1 MNLNSFLKPE
11 SAFSWAKREAESSKI
26 VYNSLSTQDI
36 HGADVPTWIV
46 VTERNRKGRLDIAL
60 HVLSDKP
67 RVENELPIDR
77 GYGHIIP
84 LLTLTEEELRSQ
96 SLVMN
101 HHPLYHLPTR
111 GLEIWN
117 YWQEETKLLMG
128 DICVVDSIEM
138 SVFPRISFGSKVRVK
153 SRHDIFPPAGSME
166 EYCLK
171 ALPIDD
177 RETRRLVEI
186 LFGYDETGTKGD
198 FEASGILDASR
209 ILESRP
215 DSFLQLHPVHWAVIG
230 GQVEII
236 RILLDSGLSAV
247 GKSQRRLTP
256 LHLAFL
262 LPGAHISNLLW
273 GTIHPS
279 GEETPWAE
287 LQEDLEP
294 TINNE
299 DYPLHFAAAYATS
312 TEFWEPTELLSISQM
327 GGGPLTN
334 RLGERPI
341 HRAAAMG
348 NIAAVR
354 TIMNEDS
361 SRYVSEVGKMD
372 LQGRTPLWHAACG
385 DNTGAIAKILM
396 DFGAFPDIADNDG
409 LAPVHVA
416 CRQGS
421 IRFLKRLTA
430 SGANL
435 NLPAGA
441 LGLLPSHFAAVFGH
455 KLCMELLLA
464 NQAEITS
471 YIADG
476 TAMHALH
483 LAIANGQEACAR
495 AIWLAVDPKPFEGW
509 SLCILLETSGP
520 VLKWMYLEV
529 NDQRWLAAENPRQ
542 AGGTESFVCFSD
554 EASSPKL
561 WVRPSISK
569 ATLQEDVEADFD
581 DDIDNDVDN
590 DIDDGAVISSY
601 ENEMKDF
608 KVLAREDSNDTNK
621 AVIAGPEHRRPIRSS
636 LPESSE
642 FEPKIFNKARR
653 MMKSVFQS

>member
-11 SAFSWAKREAESSKI
+11 SAFSWAKREAESSNI

-84 LLTLTEEELRSQ
+84 LLTLTEEELRGQ
-96 SLVMN
+96 VLNMN
-101 HHPLYHLPTR
+101 RHPIYHLPTR
-111 GLEIWN
+111 LETWN
-117 YWQEETKLLMG
+117 YWQVETKLLMG

-138 SVFPRISFGSKVRVK
+138 SVFPRISFGSKVRIK
-153 SRHDIFPPAGSME
+153 SRHDIFPPSGSME

-198 FEASGILDASR
+198 FEASRILDASR

-230 GQVEII
+230 GQVEIL

-262 LPGAHISNLLW
+262 LPDAHVSNLLW
-273 GTIHPS
+273 TTIHPS

-287 LQEDLEP
+287 LQENLEP
-294 TINNE
+294 TVNNE

-348 NIAAVR
+348 NVAAVR
-354 TIMNEDS
+354 NIMIEDS

-385 DNTGAIAKILM
+385 DSTGAIAKILM
-396 DFGAFPDIADNDG
+396 DSGAFPDIADNDG

-421 IRFLKRLTA
+421 IRFLKRLAA

-435 NLPAGA
+435 SLPAGA
-441 LGLLPSHFAAVFGH
+441 LGLLPSYFAAVFGH

-464 NQAEITS
+464 NQAETES

-476 TAMHALH
+476 AALYALH

-495 AIWLAVDPKPFEGW
+495 AIWFAADPKPYFDGW
-509 SLCILLETSGP
+509 SLCILLEASGT
-520 VLKWMYLEV
+520 VLKWMYLQV
-529 NDQRWLAAENPRQ
+529 NDEHWLATENPGQ
-542 AGGTESFVCFSD
+542 AGGTEAFVCFSD

-569 ATLQEDVEADFD
+569 STVEEDVDADFD
-581 DDIDNDVDN
+581 DDADDETVTGVYDN
-590 DIDDGAVISSY
+590 
-601 ENEMKDF
+601 ELKDF
-608 KVLAREDSNDTNK
+608 KILAREDTNDTNT
-621 AVIAGPEHRRPIRSS
+621 AVIAGPELRLPIRSS
-636 LPESSE
+636 SPESS
-642 FEPKIFNKARR
+642 EPKIFNKARR
-653 MMKSVFQS
+653 IMKSVFHS